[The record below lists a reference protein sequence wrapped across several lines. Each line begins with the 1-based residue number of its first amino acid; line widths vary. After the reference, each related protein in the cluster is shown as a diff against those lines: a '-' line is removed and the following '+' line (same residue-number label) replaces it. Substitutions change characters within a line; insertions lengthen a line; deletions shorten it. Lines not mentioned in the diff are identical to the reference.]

1 MFFNCNGDFA
11 LVWTWKGTKESDT
24 RLCIDFHLN
33 ASVKMEEYFYFI
45 NKLSYSA
52 SWLLICFKSTVNRLE
67 WKEETIKYSRIAS
80 ADV

>member
-11 LVWTWKGTKESDT
+11 LVWTWKGTKKSNA
-24 RLCIDFHLN
+24 RLCIDYHLK
-33 ASVKMEEYFYFI
+33 ASEKTKENLYLI

-52 SWLLICFKSTVNRLE
+52 SWLLICFKGTVNRLE
-67 WKEETIKYSRIAS
+67 WKEEITKYSQTAS